1 MMIHQTTNSYSMY
14 SDHEVETRTSRIRA
28 AMFPDW
34 TPPTSAAEA
43 TTSLNS
49 SSSIV
54 ELMHMPTQ
62 QLKQSV
68 MDLLTYEGSNDMS
81 EFSLPDLVKLMN
93 DHDESVVARA
103 VHRAYMLSR
112 EDPNFFNTPGF
123 DHRSFVEALMAA
135 SNSSNVN
142 VRRNAIGALSHMS
155 EQRGGPLL
163 IFRSGGLAAIIRMLY
178 DPLESV
184 YHYAVTTLRNLLMHV
199 SESRG
204 QARALNAVEALV
216 PHLHKTNPKLL
227 AQVADALYFLLIDDA
242 QAKISF
248 LSLLGPQLLVTILK
262 EHSDHRKLVYTVV
275 RCIRSLSVCP
285 SNKPALISLG
295 CLPALYAELCAAKD
309 ERSQTAILVTMR
321 NLSDSATN
329 EENLTHL
336 IIKLTEIIRIANDGM
351 TACACGTL
359 SNLTC
364 NNTRNK
370 QTVCSHGGI
379 DALVT
384 AIRRFP
390 EVEEVTEPALCALR
404 HCTAR
409 HSFAEEAQ
417 NELRICQAF
426 PVILDQLATLRTP
439 VIKAALG
446 VIRNC
451 ALLQANLIEL
461 TQEQTG
467 GGNTVVS
474 LTMDILRRAVT
485 AIDENPDIAVDGVP
499 MWGVVEGSVS
509 ALHQLANHP
518 AVAAA
523 CCDDIG
529 QGSLECP
536 PFLDL
541 LHRLLAHHRLSQMED
556 EVLEREIL
564 GLLYQLSKRP
574 DGARAVENTGVTPLL
589 IESRGSQY
597 KSVVTYA
604 NGVLNNLKRGENV
617 ATHGGSAMNMSNSYE
632 YEMSGG
638 ASDWQRDGLEREL
651 FAEMYPTND
660 GGHSE
665 SINVAL
671 NNSQMR
677 PNHNWYDTDL

>member
-1 MMIHQTTNSYSMY
+1 MLLQSNNSYSMFT
-14 SDHEVETRTSRIRA
+14 DHEIETRTSRIRA

-43 TTSLNS
+43 TNS

-81 EFSLPDLVKLMN
+81 GLSLPDLVKLMC

-112 EDPNFFNTPGF
+112 EDPNFFNAPGF
-123 DHRSFVEALMAA
+123 DHRVFIEALMAA
-135 SNSSNVN
+135 SKSNNVN

-163 IFRSGGLAAIIRMLY
+163 IFRSGGLAEIIRMLY
-178 DPLESV
+178 DSLESV
-184 YHYAVTTLRNLLMHV
+184 VHYAVTTLRNLLMHV

-204 QARALNAVEALV
+204 QARALNAVEALT

-227 AQVADALYFLLIDDA
+227 AQVADGLYFLLIDDA
-242 QAKISF
+242 QSKITF
-248 LSLLGPQLLVTILK
+248 LSLLGPQILVSILR
-262 EHSDHRKLVYTVV
+262 EYSDHRKLIYTVV

-295 CLPALYAELCAAKD
+295 CLPALYAELCVAKD
-309 ERSQTAILVTMR
+309 ERSQTAILVAMR

-329 EENLTHL
+329 EENLTQL
-336 IIKLTEIIRIANDGM
+336 IIKLLEIVRTANDGM

-390 EVEEVTEPALCALR
+390 DVEEVTEPALCALR

-409 HSFAEEAQ
+409 HSLAEEAQ
-417 NELRICQAF
+417 SELRFCHAF

-451 ALLQANLIEL
+451 ALLQTNLIEL
-461 TQEQTG
+461 TQEQTVD
-467 GGNTVVS
+467 GNTAVS
-474 LTMDILRRAVT
+474 LTMDILRRAIT
-485 AIDENPDIAVDGVP
+485 AIEENPDIAVDGVP
-499 MWGVVEGSVS
+499 MWGVIEGAVS

-518 AVAAA
+518 AVATA
-523 CCDDIG
+523 CCDDMGQIG
-529 QGSLECP
+529 NPEVP

-541 LHRLLAHHRLSQMED
+541 LHRLLAHPRLGTMED

-574 DGARAVENTGVTPLL
+574 DGARAVESTGVTVLL
-589 IESRGSQY
+589 MESRGSQY

-604 NGVLNNLKRGENV
+604 NGVLNNLKRGD
-617 ATHGGSAMNMSNSYE
+617 TSAMMSNSYE

-638 ASDWQRDGLEREL
+638 ANDWQRDGLEREL

-665 SINVAL
+665 SINMAL

>member
-1 MMIHQTTNSYSMY
+1 MY
-14 SDHEVETRTSRIRA
+14 SDHEIETRTSRIRA

-34 TPPTSAAEA
+34 APPTSAAEA
-43 TTSLNS
+43 TTST
-49 SSSIV
+49 SSIV
-54 ELMHMPTQ
+54 ELMQMPTQ
-62 QLKQSV
+62 QLKKSV

-81 EFSLPDLVKLMN
+81 GFSLPDLVKLMN

-112 EDPNFFNTPGF
+112 EDPNFFQQPGF
-123 DHRSFVEALMAA
+123 DHRSFIEALMRA

-142 VRRNAIGALSHMS
+142 VRRNAIGALCHMS
-155 EQRGGPLL
+155 EQRSGPLL
-163 IFRSGGLAAIIRMLY
+163 IFRSGGLAEIIRMLY

-216 PHLHKTNPKLL
+216 PHLHKKNPKLL

-248 LSLLGPQLLVTILK
+248 LSLLGPQLLVSILR
-262 EHSDHRKLVYTVV
+262 EHSDHRKLIYTVV
-275 RCIRSLSVCP
+275 RCIRSLSVCS

-295 CLPALYAELCAAKD
+295 CLPALYNELCVAKD
-309 ERSQTAILVTMR
+309 ERSQTAILVAMR

-329 EENLTHL
+329 EENLTQL
-336 IIKLTEIIRIANDGM
+336 IIKLTEVIRVANDGM

-384 AIRRFP
+384 AIRRLP

-417 NELRICQAF
+417 NELRICNAF

-467 GGNTVVS
+467 GGHTVVS
-474 LTMDILRRAVT
+474 LTMDILRRAIT
-485 AIDENPDIAVDGVP
+485 AIEENPDIAVDGVP
-499 MWGVVEGSVS
+499 MWGVIEGSVS
-509 ALHQLANHP
+509 ALHQLAVHP

-529 QGSLECP
+529 QVGNPECP

-541 LHRLLAHHRLSQMED
+541 IYRLLSHPRLTTMED

-564 GLLYQLSKRP
+564 GLMYQLSKRP
-574 DGARAVENTGVTPLL
+574 DGARAVEATGVTGLL
-589 IESRGSQY
+589 MESRGSQY
-597 KSVVTYA
+597 KAVVTYA
-604 NGVLNNLKRGENV
+604 NGVLNNLKRGDV
-617 ATHGGSAMNMSNSYE
+617 GGNGMVNMSSSYE
-632 YEMSGG
+632 YEMTGG
-638 ASDWQRDGLEREL
+638 ANDWQRDGLEREL

>member
-1 MMIHQTTNSYSMY
+1 MLIQSNNSYSMFT
-14 SDHEVETRTSRIRA
+14 DHEIETRTSRIRA

-34 TPPTSAAEA
+34 NPPTSAAEA

-49 SSSIV
+49 ASSIV

-68 MDLLTYEGSNDMS
+68 MDLLTYEGSNDMTGL
-81 EFSLPDLVKLMN
+81 SLPDLVKLMC

-112 EDPNFFNTPGF
+112 EDPNFFNAPGF
-123 DHRSFVEALMAA
+123 DHRGFIEALMNA
-135 SNSSNVN
+135 SKSSNVN

-163 IFRSGGLAAIIRMLY
+163 IFRSGGLAEIIRMLY
-178 DPLESV
+178 DSLESV
-184 YHYAVTTLRNLLMHV
+184 VHYAVTTLRNLLMHV
-199 SESRG
+199 SDSRA
-204 QARALNAVEALV
+204 QARALSAVEALT

-227 AQVADALYFLLIDDA
+227 AQVADGLYFLLIDDGN
-242 QAKISF
+242 AKITF
-248 LSLLGPQLLVTILK
+248 LSLLGPQILVSILR
-262 EHSDHRKLVYTVV
+262 EYSEHRKLIYTVV
-275 RCIRSLSVCP
+275 RCIRSLSVC
-285 SNKPALISLG
+285 SHNKPALISLG

-309 ERSQTAILVTMR
+309 ERSQTAILVAMR

-329 EENLTHL
+329 EENLTQL
-336 IIKLTEIIRIANDGM
+336 IIKLLEIIRTANDGM

-370 QTVCSHGGI
+370 QTVCSHSGI

-390 EVEEVTEPALCALR
+390 DVEEVTEPALCALR

-409 HSFAEEAQ
+409 HSLAEEAQ
-417 NELRICQAF
+417 SELRFCRAF

-439 VIKAALG
+439 VIKATLG

-451 ALLQANLIEL
+451 ALLQTNLIEL
-461 TQEQTG
+461 TQEQTPDG
-467 GGNTVVS
+467 HTAVS
-474 LTMDILRRAVT
+474 LTMDILRRAIT
-485 AIDENPDIAVDGVP
+485 AIEENPEIAVDGVP
-499 MWGVVEGSVS
+499 MWGVIEGAVS

-518 AVAAA
+518 AVATA
-523 CCDDIG
+523 CCDDRGELGNPDI
-529 QGSLECP
+529 P

-541 LHRLLAHHRLSQMED
+541 LYRLLSHPNLTRED

-574 DGARAVENTGVTPLL
+574 DGARAVENTGVTGLL
-589 IESRGSQY
+589 MESRGSQY

-604 NGVLNNLKRGENV
+604 NGVLNNLKRGESNNGM
-617 ATHGGSAMNMSNSYE
+617 TMNMSSSYE
-632 YEMSGG
+632 YEMTGG
-638 ASDWQRDGLEREL
+638 ANDWQRDGLEREL
-651 FAEMYPTND
+651 FDEMYPTND

-665 SINVAL
+665 SINIAL